1 MWSRSVPRPHRRPPG
16 SARSSRRR
24 AGPTGRR
31 GAVRPR
37 RCRRPA
43 CVPPRR
49 RQRGRRRTNPAAPP
63 VRRRGHARRARRRRR
78 DRPRRDR
85 GSAAAGRTC
94 RPPGWRRRAPA
105 RRAGHAGPAAGER
118 LPVHVDDVGAP
129 DDAVRF
135 GARDGPLVRVNQLGL
150 RGHER
155 CGAEES
161 ACGGGPEGDAAGGG
175 DHGAGDGGADELH
188 GVHPARVTCACG
200 PAHSGTG
207 GAVPAGTAPPV
218 RRAAGPRPARRRASP
233 ARSGRSRRAPCSS
246 AGPS

>member
-1 MWSRSVPRPHRRPPG
+1 MWSRSVPRPHRRPPEARGRHGAAQGRPDVEERCDPDDAVDRRACRRGGGGEGAGGPTLQHHPFG
-16 SARSSRRR
+16 SAGTRGVRGCGDAVDRGGIEGAQR
-24 AGPTGRR
+24 QVGRVDHLVR
-31 GAVRPR
+31 GAEL
-37 RCRRPA
+37 
-43 CVPPRR
+43 PPDA
-49 RQRGRRRTNPAAPP
+49 QATQDLL
-63 VRRRGHARRARRRRR
+63 RA
-78 DRPRRDR
+78 
-85 GSAAAGRTC
+85 
-94 RPPGWRRRAPA
+94 
-105 RRAGHAGPAAGER
+105 ER

-135 GARDGPLVRVNQLGL
+135 GARDGPLVGVHQLGL

-155 CGAEES
+155 CGAEEP